1 MQEWCRISIHSSIGS
16 RCHNDSFL
24 REENINKSCFGG
36 RKWVGLLFYKE
47 RGHFDSLSRLDIPSQ
62 ID

>member
-1 MQEWCRISIHSSIGS
+1 MIVFDGKKTEIKVILEAGNGQ
-16 RCHNDSFL
+16 
-24 REENINKSCFGG
+24 
-36 RKWVGLLFYKE
+36 WVGLLFYKE